1 MALIRIMRCND
12 VSSLALLT
20 LCSQRITTLQ
30 LGPWSSGPRTEGSGQ
45 VRRQM
50 RKIEPRLP
58 PKACRIVIQQ
68 EQVSSFPPWFGL
80 FAPHRHVIEHQM
92 IRRTPPLLI
101 EHGQTLPSRGLVQA
115 NLDSVT
121 AGGRLLIQHNSITIY
136 HDLADAPG

>member
-20 LCSQRITTLQ
+20 LCSRRITILR
-30 LGPWSSGPRTEGSGQ
+30 LGSGQ

-68 EQVSSFPPWFGL
+68 ELVSSFPPWFGL

>member
-1 MALIRIMRCND
+1 MINPMALIRIMRCND

-20 LCSQRITTLQ
+20 LCSRRITTLR
-30 LGPWSSGPRTEGSGQ
+30 LGSGQ

-58 PKACRIVIQQ
+58 LKACRIVIQQ

>member
-20 LCSQRITTLQ
+20 LCSRRITTLR
-30 LGPWSSGPRTEGSGQ
+30 LGSGQ

-136 HDLADAPG
+136 HDLAEAPG